1 MWCPCSILWFT
12 VWGTRIS
19 NWQWGNPCLEP
30 RGEPCSNLK
39 WQYCK
44 ATQVFIVVFQEDS
57 LFITVVATDCV
68 IFGIIDLSYYF
79 LIAGLLSYLSPVF
92 LVPHISLLNSNLF
105 IKGTDM
111 LTFLNIIF
119 YISVFCVT
127 PTLYKCDKV

>member
-1 MWCPCSILWFT
+1 M
-12 VWGTRIS
+12 
-19 NWQWGNPCLEP
+19 
-30 RGEPCSNLK
+30 K